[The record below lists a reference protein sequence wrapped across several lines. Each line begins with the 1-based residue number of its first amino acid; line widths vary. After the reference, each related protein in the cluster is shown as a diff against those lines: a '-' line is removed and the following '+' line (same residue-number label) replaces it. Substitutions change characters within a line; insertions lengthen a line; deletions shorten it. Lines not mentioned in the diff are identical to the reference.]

1 MKNLVFWLKHFFQ
14 DKKLGILIKMFSF
27 SVKIPGFSIKILG
40 FLIEILA
47 FSIEIL
53 GSDYRSSQREVFC
66 KNDVLNNFVKFTG
79 KNLYRNLFFL
89 TKRLQQRQQNRL
101 SYQARR
107 CLFDSEKESLKVTWK
122 TLYFKPVLKN
132 FLN

>member
-1 MKNLVFWLKHFFQ
+1 
-14 DKKLGILIKMFSF
+14 MFGF

-66 KNDVLNNFVKFTG
+66 KKDVLNIFAKFTR

-107 CLFDSEKESLKVTWK
+107 CLFDSEEESLKVTWK
-122 TLYFKPVLKN
+122 TLYFKSVLKN